1 MKPSKSIERGDLEV
15 TASRVFPFDGRGW
28 YFAGEKKNKE
38 KREEKNRRR
47 NWTRQQSR
55 SAESSVGGA
64 KPKRPE
70 ELNLVDGRNFI
81 FPTLSSVCLLV
92 PTTSLPA
99 MMSQTLRASVSSLLP
114 LGDYINPTGRI
125 ADGSGGTALPLLPR
139 LSATGFCRSPQLH
152 ELRCPSG

>member
-28 YFAGEKKNKE
+28 YFGGEKKNKE

-70 ELNLVDGRNFI
+70 ELNLVGGWTELHLSHPQQCVSPRSNHQSARNDV
-81 FPTLSSVCLLV
+81 SDSQ
-92 PTTSLPA
+92 SL
-99 MMSQTLRASVSSLLP
+99 
-114 LGDYINPTGRI
+114 GKF
-125 ADGSGGTALPLLPR
+125 
-139 LSATGFCRSPQLH
+139 SATPR
-152 ELRCPSG
+152 